1 MTNGKLRAAHFLGAR
16 AIRANAVILTLFAFL
31 IVAQTTQR
39 SISASPPQTEPAR
52 NQSSQSPQLQT
63 KSGDHHTQHQTTG
76 SRERQAVATEPALR
90 LEDLERMALQ
100 NNPTAAQ
107 AEAAVRAAEGR
118 RVQAGLLPNPIIGY
132 AGEELSARAFD
143 QKSEHYIFAEQEV
156 PLGGKLKKSRAIFAQ
171 ERAQAQAE
179 AAAQKQRILN
189 GVRALYYEALG
200 AQQLVEVRGQL
211 AKLASEAVDVTGE
224 LFNTGAAD
232 RPDVLAI
239 QVEARRARLD
249 LIMAE
254 NDRDQ
259 VWQQIAA
266 VVGNPFLKPARLVG
280 DLEQDLP
287 VLQQEQLLATLL
299 GGSPEVKRARAGIE
313 RARASLDRAR
323 AEPAPNLFLR
333 GGMGY
338 STELLET
345 FPPQPFGR
353 KTGPEAF
360 VEVGLRIPLFNRNQG
375 AITAASAEL
384 DFAVREAQ
392 RIELMLRARTA
403 AAFRTYQN
411 ALSVATEY
419 QGQIVPR
426 ARQAYELYLT
436 SFKQM
441 AAAYPQVLI
450 SQRTFFQAQAE
461 YIRAL
466 VDVWRNATQ
475 LQGFMLIGALDAPGG
490 MSSNMGETS
499 EPNDASRQPIGVL
512 K

>member
-1 MTNGKLRAAHFLGAR
+1 MTNGKPRAARFLAAR
-16 AIRANAVILTLFAFL
+16 AIRANAIMLTLSAFL
-31 IVAQTTQR
+31 IVAQAAQR
-39 SISASPPQTEPAR
+39 SISAAPPPQTEQAR
-52 NQSSQSPQLQT
+52 NQPSQSPHSQT
-63 KSGDHHTQHQTTG
+63 KGGDPTQHQTTE
-76 SRERQAVATEPALR
+76 SRERQAVATGPALR

-118 RVQAGLLPNPIIGY
+118 RVQAGLMPNPIIGY
-132 AGEELSARAFD
+132 AGEELSMRAFD
-143 QKSEHYIFAEQEV
+143 QKSEHYIFAEQEI

-189 GVRALYYEALG
+189 AVRTLYYEALG
-200 AQQLVEVRGQL
+200 AQQLVEVRGHL

-232 RPDVLAI
+232 RPDLLAI

-254 NDRDQ
+254 NERDQ

-280 DLEQDLP
+280 NLEQGLP
-287 VLQQEQLLATLL
+287 VLQQEQLLAALL
-299 GGSPEVKRARAGIE
+299 RESPEVKRARAGIE

-345 FPPQPFGR
+345 FPPQPAGR
-353 KTGPEAF
+353 KSGPEAF
-360 VEVGLRIPLFNRNQG
+360 AEVGLRIPLFNRNQG
-375 AITAASAEL
+375 AIAAASAEL

-392 RIELMLRARTA
+392 RIELVLRARTA

-436 SFKQM
+436 SFRQM

-450 SQRTFFQAQAE
+450 SQRTFFQSQAE

-475 LQGFMLIGALDAPGG
+475 LQGFMLTGALDAPGG
-490 MSSNMGETS
+490 MSSGMGGTS
-499 EPNDASRQPIGVL
+499 ETDATSSQDNQ
-512 K
+512 

>member
-1 MTNGKLRAAHFLGAR
+1 
-16 AIRANAVILTLFAFL
+16 
-31 IVAQTTQR
+31 
-39 SISASPPQTEPAR
+39 
-52 NQSSQSPQLQT
+52 
-63 KSGDHHTQHQTTG
+63 
-76 SRERQAVATEPALR
+76 
-90 LEDLERMALQ
+90 MALQ

-107 AEAAVRAAEGR
+107 AEAAIRAAEGR
-118 RVQAGLLPNPIIGY
+118 RVQAGLMPNPIIGY
-132 AGEELSARAFD
+132 VGEELSARAFG

-156 PLGGKLKKSRAIFAQ
+156 PLGGKLKKSRNIFAQ
-171 ERAQAQAE
+171 ERAQAQAD

-189 GVRALYYEALG
+189 AVRTLYYEALG
-200 AQQLVEVRGQL
+200 AQRLVEVRDDL
-211 AKLASEAVDVTGE
+211 AKLASEAADVTGE

-254 NDRDQ
+254 NERDQ

-266 VVGNPFLKPARLVG
+266 VVGDPFLKPARLAG
-280 DLEQDLP
+280 DLEQGLP

-299 GGSPEVKRARAGIE
+299 RESPEVKRAQAGIE
-313 RARASLDRAR
+313 RARASLTRAK

-345 FPPQPFGR
+345 FPPQPLGR
-353 KTGPEAF
+353 KSGPEGF

-375 AITAASAEL
+375 AIAAAGAEL
-384 DFAVREAQ
+384 DFAEREA
-392 RIELMLRARTA
+392 RRVDLMLRARTA

-419 QGQIVPR
+419 RDQIVPR
-426 ARQAYELYLT
+426 ARQAYELYLA
-436 SFKQM
+436 SFRQM

-450 SQRTFFQAQAE
+450 SQRTFFQTQTE

-475 LQGFMLIGALDAPGG
+475 LQGFMLTGALDAPGG
-490 MSSNMGETS
+490 IQLGGDRRS
-499 EPNDASRQPIGVL
+499 ESGQLTVDNYAINATCGAIVSRCSARRDKQSRHSGHCIFRT
-512 K
+512 KSTH